1 MLARLLEAIVASFST
16 RNGCKP
22 MVFIDL
28 HLEAITPYLFYAPNI
43 VKSVYVI
50 Y

>member
-1 MLARLLEAIVASFST
+1 
-16 RNGCKP
+16 

-28 HLEAITPYLFYAPNI
+28 HLQAITPYLFYAPDI
-43 VKSVYVI
+43 MMVVCVI

>member
-1 MLARLLEAIVASFST
+1 
-16 RNGCKP
+16 

-28 HLEAITPYLFYAPNI
+28 HLQAIAPYLFYAPDI
-43 VKSVYVI
+43 MIAVCVI